1 MTKVKLK
8 LYIKNEN
15 SKNEM
20 KTLSRKEK
28 EQIVRKADILGTA
41 ERLFATKGFF
51 KTTMME
57 IAKESEFPI
66 ATIYHFFKSKE
77 DIYFKLIEERV
88 ERLFE
93 NVRRAVSQ
101 ATTSVERIKEI
112 IRTEL
117 KFFEDQKDFFKI
129 FVTERS
135 GFEWTVKEDLGKKI
149 NRMYITYINF
159 IQRIIEQGI
168 KRGEFKELNSKDMA
182 NALTGAINAIIFQW
196 ILNPGG
202 KSLMDKEETLLAI
215 VFKGFERK
223 D

>member
-1 MTKVKLK
+1 
-8 LYIKNEN
+8 
-15 SKNEM
+15 M
-20 KTLSRKEK
+20 KKISRREK
-28 EQIVRKADILGTA
+28 EQIIRKEDILVTA

-57 IAKESEFPI
+57 IAKDSEYPL

-88 ERLFE
+88 ERLFG
-93 NVRRAVSQ
+93 NLRIAASR
-101 ATTSVERIKEI
+101 ATTSIEKIKEI

-117 KFFEDQKDFFKI
+117 RYFEDQKDFFKI
-129 FVTERS
+129 FITERS

-149 NRMYITYINF
+149 NRMYIHYLNF
-159 IQRIIEQGI
+159 IQRIIEQGV
-168 KRGEFKELNSKDMA
+168 KKGELKDLNSKDMA

-196 ILNPGG
+196 ILKPNG

-215 VFKGFERK
+215 VFKGLERK

>member
-1 MTKVKLK
+1 
-8 LYIKNEN
+8 
-15 SKNEM
+15 M
-20 KTLSRKEK
+20 KKISRREK
-28 EQIVRKADILGTA
+28 EQIIRKEDILVTA

-57 IAKESEFPI
+57 IAKDSEYPL

-88 ERLFE
+88 ERLFG
-93 NVRRAVSQ
+93 NLRIAASR
-101 ATTSVERIKEI
+101 ATTSIEKIKEI

-117 KFFEDQKDFFKI
+117 RYFEDQKDFFKI
-129 FVTERS
+129 FITERS

-149 NRMYITYINF
+149 NRMYIHYLNF
-159 IQRIIEQGI
+159 IQRIIEQGV
-168 KRGEFKELNSKDMA
+168 KKGELKDLNFKDMA

-196 ILNPGG
+196 ILKPNG

-215 VFKGFERK
+215 VFKGLERK